1 MTDTTTTS
9 LTLAQLAEQRVDL
22 DHRIEAL
29 ETERAR
35 VNDAIRAATDG
46 PDSYAAGPLTV
57 QIQSNSR
64 FDQRKAEQVIPEH
77 LLPLV
82 TVSKSSIDRKK
93 VEVLAPDL
101 LDACI
106 TTYDDKV
113 VVK

>member
-57 QIQSNSR
+57 QIQSSSR
-64 FDQRKAEQVIPEH
+64 FDQRKAEQVIPD
-77 LLPLV
+77 
-82 TVSKSSIDRKK
+82 VSKSSIDRKK